1 MNKNL
6 IADNGDIAEEY
17 EYFKKLLEKYNLS
30 PLNIETYRAIRA
42 SSIHQAQIA
51 LEQTPLLNITDIILV
66 AVLSEDIIRFKQ
78 TL

>member
-1 MNKNL
+1 M
-6 IADNGDIAEEY
+6 ADNGNVAEEY
-17 EYFKKLLEKYNLS
+17 EYFKKLLERYNLS

-42 SSIHQAQIA
+42 SSIHQAQLA

-66 AVLSEDIIRFKQ
+66 AVLTEDIIRFKQ

>member
-1 MNKNL
+1 MNTN
-6 IADNGDIAEEY
+6 IMADNGNVTEEY
-17 EYFKKLLEKYNLS
+17 EYFKKLLERYNLS

-42 SSIHQAQIA
+42 SSIHQAQLA

-66 AVLSEDIIRFKQ
+66 AVLTEDIIRFKQ